1 MKGYYLTI
9 FTLMLS
15 AVWGYCA
22 NLNHEDLK
30 LVRLTENNFVN
41 IKGPI
46 TDTNVDYVIKE
57 MYKIE
62 DDTIYLYFDTP
73 GGSIMDGNEI
83 INTIDT
89 LTHTGKTI
97 VGIADIA
104 ISMGFIIFQHCPT
117 RYVRPRAVLMQH
129 QMSTGIHGQ
138 FENIKTKL
146 QFMQELDDQLSQAQA
161 ERLQLSL
168 DEFNLRT
175 AHDWWMYGNNI
186 IKYKAADEMVVVS
199 CDSNFSNETIK
210 VKQMS
215 MFGAV
220 DITYSKCPLIKQP
233 ISIVFDHSNCPSF
246 DTNNINKTDCNNTI
260 LNTVDDDPIDFLK
273 TITKTYNDEPI
284 DFLKS
289 ISHV

>member
-73 GGSIMDGNEI
+73 GGSVMDGNEI

-97 VGIADIA
+97 VGIADTA

-168 DEFNLRT
+168 DELNL
-175 AHDWWMYGNNI
+175 MLEY
-186 IKYKAADEMVVVS
+186 
-199 CDSNFSNETIK
+199 
-210 VKQMS
+210 
-215 MFGAV
+215 
-220 DITYSKCPLIKQP
+220 
-233 ISIVFDHSNCPSF
+233 
-246 DTNNINKTDCNNTI
+246 
-260 LNTVDDDPIDFLK
+260 
-273 TITKTYNDEPI
+273 
-284 DFLKS
+284 
-289 ISHV
+289 